1 MTPGETMTPEPDAH
15 RKPLKTKKDKRFLAS
30 SQCTSIVMGNSS
42 KFVKDC
48 LEICGLQEGETAD
61 DNRGELLE
69 FIQVIKEGTA
79 IAPKLLIHN
88 MLDKLPAEGVDSEIL
103 RMRIQA
109 NGVIKTAD
117 KKQLIE
123 NYLLEVHHGK
133 SNRKPAE
140 RLAEVQ
146 LSKSDVHHNFP
157 TVDNTDIN
165 GIAAGKQTTDG
176 GNSSKKNCSEAPPPL
191 LDGNNLDTASS
202 SQEESW
208 SDAENVASKKVQNKQ
223 KNKTAKRMK
232 KRCSVAIKNGVQ
244 TITKRGQANSKIK
257 RKSNLKS
264 QNKPGGETHI
274 TTPIDMNAKITPFE
288 IYDPYLATA

>member
-1 MTPGETMTPEPDAH
+1 
-15 RKPLKTKKDKRFLAS
+15 
-30 SQCTSIVMGNSS
+30 MGNSS

-133 SNRKPAE
+133 SNRKPVE
-140 RLAEVQ
+140 RCHKNV
-146 LSKSDVHHNFP
+146 
-157 TVDNTDIN
+157 
-165 GIAAGKQTTDG
+165 
-176 GNSSKKNCSEAPPPL
+176 NSL
-191 LDGNNLDTASS
+191 LEYYTL
-202 SQEESW
+202 Q
-208 SDAENVASKKVQNKQ
+208 
-223 KNKTAKRMK
+223 
-232 KRCSVAIKNGVQ
+232 
-244 TITKRGQANSKIK
+244 
-257 RKSNLKS
+257 
-264 QNKPGGETHI
+264 
-274 TTPIDMNAKITPFE
+274 
-288 IYDPYLATA
+288 